1 MPGFNNHQELV
12 EAELRG
18 QSLYS
23 TWRKT
28 PTQGAGSSVWLDFSM
43 SPGNPAAQFYAN
55 TPLKATQLAA
65 STDPGL
71 WVGKAVSPAKKFLR
85 RLMVMGVNAAIVPM
99 TMKLLDYLLYYSFID
114 QSITDQQVMDNTAT
128 IPRYPTGDGVHIL
141 PICLGSQV
149 GGASFTVSYTNS
161 AGVSG
166 RTTPAV
172 LTAAASVISGV
183 ATNPL
188 NATGAN
194 CVAPFLPLQIGDKGV
209 QSIQSI
215 TFTTTDVGIMA
226 LVLVKPLAQLSIRGI
241 DAPVEIDFL
250 QDFPVLPQI
259 VDDAYLNFI
268 GISSTG
274 SLTQAIHGDLLVLWN

>member
-28 PTQGAGSSVWLDFSM
+28 PSQGAGASVWLDLSM
-43 SPGNPAAQFYAN
+43 APGNPAAQFYAN
-55 TPLKATQLAA
+55 TPLKATQLAY
-65 STDPGL
+65 STDGGL
-71 WVGKAVSPAKKFLR
+71 WVGKGVSPATKFLR
-85 RLMVMGVNAAIVPM
+85 RIMALTASASVVPM
-99 TMKLLDYLLYYSFID
+99 ALKLLDYLLYYSFVD

-128 IPRYPTGDGVHIL
+128 VPRYPTGKGVQIM
-141 PICLGSQV
+141 PICLGAQI

-161 AGVSG
+161 DGVLG

-172 LTAAASVISGV
+172 STAAATVTSGI
-183 ATNPL
+183 ATNPVS
-188 NATGAN
+188 ATGAN
-194 CVAPFLPLQIGDKGV
+194 CVAPFLPLQTGDKGV
-209 QSIQSI
+209 QSIQSV
-215 TFTTTDVGIMA
+215 TFTSVDVGIMA
-226 LVLVKPLAQLSIRGI
+226 LVLVKPLAQMSIRGI
-241 DAPVEIDFL
+241 GAPVELDFL

-268 GISSTG
+268 GISPTG
-274 SLTQAIHGDLLVLWN
+274 SLTQAIHGDILVLWN